1 MPTLPP
7 NFIQKRVDVIIQDLD
22 FFFGSQSNNM
32 SNLSERRRFFLKK
45 MLN

>member
-22 FFFGSQSNNM
+22 FIFCSQTNNM
-32 SNLSERRRFFLKK
+32 SNLSERRRNKK
-45 MLN
+45 IQN